1 MKKNPY
7 INNPVAQSILGSY
20 NQMIFENEKVDD
32 LLGKISDN
40 ALNIFK
46 ILTFDLAP
54 KRDRNPDVMRVKLS
68 NISDSKTVKQLVA
81 KLLDYAD
88 DNDVSNSKFAE
99 VKRLY
104 LESLKKYSEALTR
117 SVELSKEKEDYII
130 KRFTLGSMKLQ
141 NSIDFMAKEAEK
153 EEQLKAKKVNESS
166 DFYVS
171 AINEGLFE
179 GYRGRVKQLK
189 RILTNLITSSEG
201 KDQKGGYGRNWKQIF
216 LDLEQKRMAIDISD
230 EGLARKKDK
239 ENLEKLE
246 KDVEKFQEEFNS
258 ALINAS
264 NRSMQQI
271 ESDDEIGDR
280 FQDVSELTDQALVY
294 QTKAKTQ
301 YLLAMQDI
309 RDEKKESE
317 DDIAK
322 KLFPLKRGDTDED
335 SKLKGSGLIYAI
347 QTAMS
352 NGISAF
358 KKLIKQKKG
367 PNGKFGPATQ
377 SGVMAIQKLTGNKNA
392 NGQIDKTLL
401 YNIMI
406 SDWVSEKDRKAIQD
420 ALDKIKGK
428 VNESSRVNLMA
439 MSDLY
444 NPIYEEKIV
453 IDQEE
458 FSKELEKQYKSIE
471 PIVSK
476 GEEGTAKE
484 SQTSGTVEKL
494 ALKLRKNYSLK
505 VESDDFKKVDG
516 TLRSAYTPDFIKAW
530 NLAVEEAEKKGL
542 DQYSY
547 FYFKGGVYNIN
558 VATSSLKT
566 PCNIPSWSKAKSINV
581 FSPEDSMDFLRNY
594 LKGWRTFG
602 LVRPEFR
609 YDGIKK
615 FYAEASEDFPSDL
628 EKYYDMMNNSIKY
641 KGSPFIEYDDLRS
654 GIAKSF
660 KAVGQVNS
668 KSSDFGNRDLFALY
682 DFFIMIS
689 SAVTVTEEGRV
700 VSCLK
705 WIHDNA
711 LGESQIDKFLGD
723 ISGMSFSGI
732 SFMSKAPKKAL
743 SISKSSITVAN
754 VNEYSST
761 KPKFDLELIPDSING
776 YKKLI
781 KKIYEVGKSSRSW
794 DTGPAALIATNLY
807 RVFAEIYPSISAHV
821 KRMNSTDFDNVP
833 QKSPFK
839 CLEIS

>member
-1 MKKNPY
+1 MPKSVVKIKNKGLLRIEECLLDVVNILEEEKEKFIPLLDIFLSSYKNKYKVQKLMKTLFNMLDKSILLNKQRKTIEFMKKNPY
-7 INNPVAQSILGSY
+7 IINPVAQSILGSY

-68 NISDSKTVKQLVA
+68 SISDSKTVKQLVA

-153 EEQLKAKKVNESS
+153 EEQLKGKKVNESS

-171 AINEGLFE
+171 VINEGLFE

-189 RILTNLITSSEG
+189 KILTNLITSSEG

-358 KKLIKQKKG
+358 KK
-367 PNGKFGPATQ
+367 
-377 SGVMAIQKLTGNKNA
+377 
-392 NGQIDKTLL
+392 
-401 YNIMI
+401 
-406 SDWVSEKDRKAIQD
+406 
-420 ALDKIKGK
+420 
-428 VNESSRVNLMA
+428 
-439 MSDLY
+439 
-444 NPIYEEKIV
+444 
-453 IDQEE
+453 
-458 FSKELEKQYKSIE
+458 
-471 PIVSK
+471 
-476 GEEGTAKE
+476 
-484 SQTSGTVEKL
+484 
-494 ALKLRKNYSLK
+494 
-505 VESDDFKKVDG
+505 
-516 TLRSAYTPDFIKAW
+516 SA
-530 NLAVEEAEKKGL
+530 
-542 DQYSY
+542 
-547 FYFKGGVYNIN
+547 
-558 VATSSLKT
+558 
-566 PCNIPSWSKAKSINV
+566 
-581 FSPEDSMDFLRNY
+581 
-594 LKGWRTFG
+594 
-602 LVRPEFR
+602 
-609 YDGIKK
+609 
-615 FYAEASEDFPSDL
+615 
-628 EKYYDMMNNSIKY
+628 
-641 KGSPFIEYDDLRS
+641 
-654 GIAKSF
+654 
-660 KAVGQVNS
+660 
-668 KSSDFGNRDLFALY
+668 
-682 DFFIMIS
+682 
-689 SAVTVTEEGRV
+689 
-700 VSCLK
+700 
-705 WIHDNA
+705 
-711 LGESQIDKFLGD
+711 
-723 ISGMSFSGI
+723 
-732 SFMSKAPKKAL
+732 
-743 SISKSSITVAN
+743 
-754 VNEYSST
+754 
-761 KPKFDLELIPDSING
+761 
-776 YKKLI
+776 
-781 KKIYEVGKSSRSW
+781 
-794 DTGPAALIATNLY
+794 
-807 RVFAEIYPSISAHV
+807 
-821 KRMNSTDFDNVP
+821 
-833 QKSPFK
+833 
-839 CLEIS
+839 